1 MAPQNLDAF
10 RGYYYVIDTR
20 PMKSGEDK
28 ERLKEFGKNL
38 KRIRESKGYSL
49 RSLSYECNI
58 DYSDIGKIERGET
71 NITLLTFFQLAEA
84 LKVSPAELVD
94 YVKPKE

>member
-1 MAPQNLDAF
+1 
-10 RGYYYVIDTR
+10 
-20 PMKSGEDK
+20 MKSGEDK

-38 KRIRESKGYSL
+38 KKIGESKGYSL

-84 LKVSPAELVD
+84 LKVPPSELVS
-94 YVKPKE
+94 YITSKE

>member
-1 MAPQNLDAF
+1 
-10 RGYYYVIDTR
+10 
-20 PMKSGEDK
+20 MKSGEDK

-71 NITLLTFFQLAEA
+71 NITLLTFLQLAEA
-84 LKVSPAELVD
+84 LKISPAELVG
-94 YVKPKE
+94 YIKPTDK

>member
-1 MAPQNLDAF
+1 MAPQSLDGF
-10 RGYYYVIDTR
+10 RGYYPVIDTR
-20 PMKSGEDK
+20 TMKSGEDK

-71 NITLLTFFQLAEA
+71 NITLLTFLQLAEA
-84 LKVSPAELVD
+84 LKISPGELVD
-94 YVKPKE
+94 YIKPKE